1 MPETIKQQRGIPHAA
16 EGEKFLSIADR
27 KIFNFLLLMSWGKSP
42 KAIPHHEH
50 IRTVQ
55 SLDLSG

>member
-1 MPETIKQQRGIPHAA
+1 
-16 EGEKFLSIADR
+16 
-27 KIFNFLLLMSWGKSP
+27 LMSWGKSP